1 MVAKHTYKF
10 NAKDGEII
18 TYQEFFKRFFSQQ
31 FSEKQLK
38 QLKKLEDYYLVNK
51 YIETDFNEDGSLK
64 NDNDELFNLVSDI
77 RNAVQVKTSR
87 ISADELESEIDKK
100 LKNDAQKMVKSY
112 IASIKDLIDMNYAF
126 EFMMLFPHDSD
137 DRGTKQKLSDKIYIG
152 KKPIQIFDG
161 YLVDAN
167 KHDIYI
173 PDDCDCCS

>member
-31 FSEKQLK
+31 FSEKQLE
-38 QLKKLEDYYLVNK
+38 KLADCYLVNK
-51 YIETDFNEDGSLK
+51 YIESDFNGDGSLK
-64 NDNDELFNLVSDI
+64 NDEDGDSYYSELHSLACDI
-77 RNAVQVKTSR
+77 RNAVRVKASR
-87 ISADELESEIDKK
+87 FPTGELESENVKK
-100 LKNDAQKMVKSY
+100 FSKFY
-112 IASIKDLIDMNYAF
+112 IKDIKYLIDMDYIF
-126 EFMMLFPHDSD
+126 EYMMLFPHDSD

-161 YLVDAN
+161 YLADAN
-167 KHDIYI
+167 EHDIYI